1 MIIEIT
7 GLHKSLTFFFLI
19 VIMELLE
26 LTNIPGSDADV
37 AKRAILA
44 IHNYVHEGKD
54 VKVVGASGAIIKNIG
69 FKTEH
74 SGSDGEHEPGSMDD
88 IIIQT
93 TKSQRA
99 IRSRL
104 LGTSREAEPAMLL
117 SEDVHMRYKANEN
130 GVPSIAV
137 SVLHQ
142 ILSPWVTERKSPG
155 SKRKSLKYPV
165 AAPQQETGSPP
176 QGQTDGAIQQ
186 TEMVGDR
193 TRQYKRS
200 KTDANSGGTSRSSS
214 K

>member
-1 MIIEIT
+1 
-7 GLHKSLTFFFLI
+7 
-19 VIMELLE
+19 MELLE

-44 IHNYVHEGKD
+44 IHTYVHEGKD
-54 VKVVGASGAIIKNIG
+54 VKVVAANGAIINNIG

-74 SGSDGEHEPGSMDD
+74 PGSDGEHEPGSMDD

-104 LGTSREAEPAMLL
+104 LGTVREAEPAMLL

-142 ILSPWVTERKSPG
+142 ILSPWAIERKPPG
-155 SKRKSLKYPV
+155 SKRKSIEHPV
-165 AAPQQETGSPP
+165 AAPQQQTGSPP

-186 TEMVGDR
+186 TEMAGGR
-193 TRQYKRS
+193 MRRQYKRS
-200 KTDANSGGTSRSSS
+200 KTDANSGGASRSSS